1 MPVKRS
7 EYQPLSQSVGD
18 ELDERDVGLHQSQPA
33 SPLLSAGSRRLAKR
47 PHIDLRTIDNA
58 FKKWTENIAQ
68 KVKRKKVRLSQHIG
82 A

>member
-7 EYQPLSQSVGD
+7 EYQQLAQSVED
-18 ELDERDVGLHQSQPA
+18 ELDEGDVGLHQSQA
-33 SPLLSAGSRRLAKR
+33 TSPLLSAGARRLAKR

-68 KVKRKKVRLSQHIG
+68 RVKRKKVCS
-82 A
+82 